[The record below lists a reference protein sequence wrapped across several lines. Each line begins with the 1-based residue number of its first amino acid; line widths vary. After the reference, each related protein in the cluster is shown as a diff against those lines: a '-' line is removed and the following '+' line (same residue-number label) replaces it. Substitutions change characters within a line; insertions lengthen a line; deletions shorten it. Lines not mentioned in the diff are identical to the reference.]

1 MYLHACK
8 PNAKR
13 DAKKDRSGNSNIV
26 ALYRRTRKGQYQHV
40 NGQDLGV
47 AGVNGSDYY
56 EIRIGVDGVLY
67 CSCPDYKF
75 RGHKWN
81 RTHESHYACK
91 HIAAALAHFATM
103 AQRGISMD
111 SEMIVYKPEALVA
124 EAVRIAAAAA
134 AAAATKATRTA

>member
-1 MYLHACK
+1 MYLHACQ

-13 DAKKDRSGNSNIV
+13 DAKKDRNGQSNIV
-26 ALYRRTRKGQYQHV
+26 ALYRRTRKGQYQEV
-40 NGQDLGV
+40 GGRTLGGE
-47 AGVNGSDYY
+47 GVNGSDYY

-91 HIAAALAHFATM
+91 HIAAALAHFAGM
-103 AQRGISMD
+103 AQRGISID
-111 SEMIVYKPEALVA
+111 SEMIVYKPEVLVA
-124 EAVRIAAAAA
+124 EAMRIAA